1 MSDSDGMEEPYYQ
14 FTISNIC
21 ENDWASY
28 QINIETIE
36 ASTEE
41 TPKYLPERYIKA
53 NLSVGEDSKVTT
65 KLTSDL
71 NVTPTIEEAVR
82 AYKLLVAKLAPG
94 ASVTYDLRLWMD
106 EGVTMENTD
115 AMNATYESKI
125 SVVFSYMEPPVYLVD
140 KIKEQASKDENVCGD
155 NGIVEVK
162 HDDATIADIDYH
174 TFDEKLNNETVKSN
188 LKMTE
193 YRYCG
198 EDPNNYVTFN
208 NETAGWRIIGLVN
221 TPEGQRIKI
230 IRATPL
236 YLNLSWDNK
245 PSGTGS
251 SNSSYGSNDWSDSR
265 LQELLNKGGAY
276 YNRTSGT
283 CYKGSSN
290 ASTSCNF
297 GDSSETPGLTAEAK
311 NMIDTITWNLGGTAS
326 YSSASNGLTKHF
338 YNYERGIIV
347 YTNSSLTNPRPTL
360 WQGEV
365 GLMYPSDYGY
375 ATGGGST
382 YNRGACLS
390 KELYNWSSGTYRSNC
405 AHTDWLLNKSSYQWT
420 LSPYSSASNYAF
432 YVHTAGIVY
441 SNYYVNSAYAVAPVL
456 YLKSDVQIGEGSG
469 LDTNPYTLEQG

>member
-1 MSDSDGMEEPYYQ
+1 MSDSDGMKEPYYQ

-36 ASTEE
+36 DSTEE
-41 TPKYLPERYIKA
+41 TPKYLPEKYIKA
-53 NLSVGEDSKVTT
+53 NLSVGKDSKVTV
-65 KLTSDL
+65 KLEDKL
-71 NVTPTIEEAVR
+71 QVEKTIDEAVR

-94 ASVTYDLRLWMD
+94 STITYDLRLWMD

-125 SVVFSYMEPPVYLVD
+125 SVVFSYMEPQVYLAD

-155 NGIVEVK
+155 NGIVEVS
-162 HDDATIADIDYH
+162 HADATIADIDYH

-236 YLNLSWDNK
+236 YLKLSWDNK
-245 PSGTGS
+245 GLNEGS
-251 SNSSYGSNDWSDSR
+251 SISSWGSNDWSDSR
-265 LQELLNKGGAY
+265 LQELLNKGAY
-276 YNRTSGT
+276 YNRINGNCPTGQN
-283 CYKGSSN
+283 N
-290 ASTSCNF
+290 ATTDCDF
-297 GDSSETPGLTAEAK
+297 GDDSETPGLTEEAK
-311 NMIDTITWNLGGTAS
+311 KMIDKITWNLGE
-326 YSSASNGLTKHF
+326 YDLPASNTKSM
-338 YNYERGIIV
+338 YNYERGTIV
-347 YTNSSLTNPRPTL
+347 CTNSSLTNPRPTL

-375 ATGGGST
+375 ATGGGSLG
-382 YNRGACLS
+382 RSSCLNFS
-390 KELYNWSSGTYRSNC
+390 LAAWSSNC
-405 AHTDWLLNKSSYQWT
+405 ADVDWLLNKSSSQWT
-420 LSPYSSASNYAF
+420 LSPNSIRGELVYVVETLGHVVYTGDASNP
-432 YVHTAGIVY
+432 H
-441 SNYYVNSAYAVAPVL
+441 AVSPVL
-456 YLKSDVQIGEGSG
+456 YLKPNVEIAGGQG
-469 LDTNPYTLEQG
+469 LNNENAYTLKLEA